1 MAYEK
6 RVCVVKQIKKGFS
19 ADGGALT
26 GAVYAERLG
35 DELTITPRIAG
46 LSPLRDGKYLLVFC
60 AAGETLCLP
69 LSGSASL
76 RPEHA
81 PSIQKGFSVLLC
93 YYKGE
98 AEPVAFGR
106 CGAAS
111 ESWQELLSSVTESK
125 KRTIPIPAPPNQLPG
140 VAPNI
145 PLAPGVPLPSPLPP
159 EVPGENDGSPQEER
173 AAARY
178 DDEAIAA
185 DNYFDDARD
194 ADAKAAPS
202 DAQADGAAAH
212 GDARDAFSRPRGT
225 LTYYYS
231 IKHKLEEAFRGEKD
245 SRLLSVFPH
254 SEWVRHG
261 DALLGVVYEEGIPR
275 YLCVAAEGDKPKEME
290 ENAVFVPLSPFSEE
304 RGMWIV
310 FQDADTG
317 EYIKTSIE

>member
-1 MAYEK
+1 M
-6 RVCVVKQIKKGFS
+6 
-19 ADGGALT
+19 
-26 GAVYAERLG
+26 
-35 DELTITPRIAG
+35 
-46 LSPLRDGKYLLVFC
+46 
-60 AAGETLCLP
+60 
-69 LSGSASL
+69 
-76 RPEHA
+76 
-81 PSIQKGFSVLLC
+81 
-93 YYKGE
+93 
-98 AEPVAFGR
+98 
-106 CGAAS
+106 
-111 ESWQELLSSVTESK
+111 
-125 KRTIPIPAPPNQLPG
+125 
-140 VAPNI
+140 
-145 PLAPGVPLPSPLPP
+145 
-159 EVPGENDGSPQEER
+159 PGENDGSPQEER

-194 ADAKAAPS
+194 A
-202 DAQADGAAAH
+202 
-212 GDARDAFSRPRGT
+212 FSRPRGT

-231 IKHKLEEAFRGEKD
+231 IKQKLEEAFRGEKD

-304 RGMWIV
+304 SGMWIV